1 MAKYTLML
9 RESGRAFANLSPSE
23 MQAIFA
29 RYGAWSDGLRKAG
42 TLGPS
47 EKLTDGAGRVIRR
60 TNGKVMVTDGPFT
73 EGKEVLG
80 GFFTIEAITRRKL
93 STETK
98 RKVLYVGIALVGLLM
113 VWAITE
119 RIFVRAISG
128 TIMNSKKWGLSI
140 AFQVVLRVLV
150 MLCTS

>member
-80 GFFTIEAITRRKL
+80 GFFTIEAVSYDDDVHPYSDLVLGRLDAVLLDNVLAERR
-93 STETK
+93 
-98 RKVLYVGIALVGLLM
+98 R
-113 VWAITE
+113 
-119 RIFVRAISG
+119 RR
-128 TIMNSKKWGLSI
+128 
-140 AFQVVLRVLV
+140 
-150 MLCTS
+150 

>member
-80 GFFTIEAITRRKL
+80 GFFTIEAASYDSEI
-93 STETK
+93 E
-98 RKVLYVGIALVGLLM
+98 IANTCPHLDFGS
-113 VWAITE
+113 IE
-119 RIFVRAISG
+119 VREVEA
-128 TIMNSKKWGLSI
+128 MP
-140 AFQVVLRVLV
+140 ARV
-150 MLCTS
+150 

>member
-80 GFFTIEAITRRKL
+80 GFFTIEAVSYDKAI
-93 STETK
+93 E
-98 RKVLYVGIALVGLLM
+98 IANTCPHLDFGS
-113 VWAITE
+113 IE
-119 RIFVRAISG
+119 VREVEA
-128 TIMNSKKWGLSI
+128 MP
-140 AFQVVLRVLV
+140 ARV
-150 MLCTS
+150 